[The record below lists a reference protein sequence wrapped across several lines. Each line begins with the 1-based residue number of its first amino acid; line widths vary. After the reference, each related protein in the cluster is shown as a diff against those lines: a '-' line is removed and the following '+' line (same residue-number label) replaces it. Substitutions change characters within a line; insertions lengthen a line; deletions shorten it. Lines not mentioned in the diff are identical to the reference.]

1 MTNKIHPLFP
11 TVIYQCKV
19 DGHEKWKEL
28 LESKTE
34 HHFDPCTFA
43 DKYAKGYHLTGEARG
58 KSVMHKDEDLS
69 SFFTIIADNVRECL
83 NSAGIKSDMHDVH
96 FMKSWCTI
104 KEYTDNMS
112 EHNHA
117 CSDLSFVYYVNTPYK
132 TGLVFT
138 VPKSPNEYFGG
149 VFDPK
154 PDPRSHTF
162 EDNFINAGS
171 TFLPVEAGDL
181 LVFPGSM
188 RHSVPPEGHKKG
200 KYLRS
205 IAGDIKISL
214 KEEYVNLETGLIHPS
229 HWRTF

>member
-96 FMKSWCTI
+96 FH
-104 KEYTDNMS
+104 EVV
-112 EHNHA
+112 
-117 CSDLSFVYYVNTPYK
+117 VYYQRVY
-132 TGLVFT
+132 
-138 VPKSPNEYFGG
+138 
-149 VFDPK
+149 
-154 PDPRSHTF
+154 RQ
-162 EDNFINAGS
+162 
-171 TFLPVEAGDL
+171 
-181 LVFPGSM
+181 
-188 RHSVPPEGHKKG
+188 
-200 KYLRS
+200 
-205 IAGDIKISL
+205 
-214 KEEYVNLETGLIHPS
+214 YV
-229 HWRTF
+229 

>member
-1 MTNKIHPLFP
+1 M
-11 TVIYQCKV
+11 
-19 DGHEKWKEL
+19 
-28 LESKTE
+28 ESKTE

-83 NSAGIKSDMHDVH
+83 TSSGIKPDMHDVH

-104 KEYTDNMS
+104 KEYTDTMS

-138 VPKSPNEYFGG
+138 C
-149 VFDPK
+149 
-154 PDPRSHTF
+154 
-162 EDNFINAGS
+162 
-171 TFLPVEAGDL
+171 L
-181 LVFPGSM
+181 LYTSDAAD
-188 RHSVPPEGHKKG
+188 E
-200 KYLRS
+200 
-205 IAGDIKISL
+205 
-214 KEEYVNLETGLIHPS
+214 
-229 HWRTF
+229 